1 MIDGYIEAGLVRLH
15 YVREGAV
22 GDKRPI
28 LLLHGFPQDLYCWR
42 KVIGPLAQRT
52 GSAVYAIDMKGYG
65 DSDKP
70 ISGPGARYDK
80 ITIAG
85 EIRQAMRLIAERD
98 GWAGRSFAVVGH
110 DWGGPVAFLLA
121 AGYPKAVDS
130 LVLVDGPTRQPPPW
144 YIWYAFVFNIPG
156 FEFVLDAGSD
166 YFIKRGLSGILVN
179 PDAISADDI
188 RHYQKAFGT
197 KEAHRAGLAYYRNLI
212 KDLASFARA
221 RRRGIGQPTLL
232 VWADQDF
239 ALPLSVAQQ
248 MHADMP
254 HAQLEIIR
262 NCGHFVPE
270 EQPDEL
276 TALLVRFLAPSR

>member
-1 MIDGYIEAGLVRLH
+1 MIDGYIEAGAVRLH
-15 YVREGAV
+15 YAREGAV

-42 KVIGPLAQRT
+42 KVMGPLAQQT
-52 GSAVYAIDMKGYG
+52 GSAVYAIDMKGFG

-70 ISGPGARYDK
+70 TSGPNAKYDK

-121 AGYPKAVDS
+121 SGYPKAVDS

-156 FEFVLDAGSD
+156 FEFVLDVGSD
-166 YFIKRGLSGILVN
+166 EIIKRGLLDTLVN
-179 PDAISADDI
+179 PDAISESDL

-197 KEAHRAGLAYYRNLI
+197 KAAHRAGLAYYRNLL
-212 KDLASFARA
+212 KDLPSFARA
-221 RRRGIGQPTLL
+221 RRRGISQPTLL
-232 VWADQDF
+232 VWADKDF
-239 ALPLSVAQQ
+239 ALPLSVAEQ

-254 HAQLEIIR
+254 HSRLEIIR

-270 EQPDEL
+270 EQPEQL
-276 TALLVRFLAPSR
+276 TTLLTRFLAPSR